1 MFFISGSNGLIDP
14 SNTAID
20 SIFFIVDYIS
30 DMKVESTQRAITC
43 SKSTIEALEQ
53 GVNYVQS

>member
-1 MFFISGSNGLIDP
+1 MFFISGSKGWIDS
-14 SNTAID
+14 SNIAID